1 MVATLAT
8 IPSPFKLKP
17 HLKPSVAVIA
27 RYSRFVGLMR
37 LLLPLVALALV
48 VIVVAWPDLYRSND
62 GFRITFS
69 SIESSDESLTMA
81 NARYVGRDANGQPFV
96 VTAATAT
103 QDKTDSKQ
111 VLLDG
116 LQADLTLTDGTWIT
130 LSANTGVYH
139 QSNELLDLFGDI
151 NIFSDRGYE
160 FHANT
165 AHADLTAGVVVSDDP
180 VQGQGPFG
188 LLIANGMRLEDK
200 GARMIFNN
208 GVKVTIYPSP
218 KQ

>member
-8 IPSPFKLKP
+8 LPGPFKLKP
-17 HLKPSVAVIA
+17 RLKPSVAVIA

-37 LLLPLVALALV
+37 LLLPLVALGLV
-48 VIVVAWPDLYRSND
+48 VIVVAWPDLYRNND

-103 QDKTDSKQ
+103 QDKSDPKQ

-139 QSNELLDLFGDI
+139 QGNELLDLFGDI

-165 AHADLTAGVVVSDDP
+165 AHADLAAGVVISDDT

-188 LLIANGMRLEDK
+188 LLNANGMRLEDK
-200 GARMIFNN
+200 GARMIFNK